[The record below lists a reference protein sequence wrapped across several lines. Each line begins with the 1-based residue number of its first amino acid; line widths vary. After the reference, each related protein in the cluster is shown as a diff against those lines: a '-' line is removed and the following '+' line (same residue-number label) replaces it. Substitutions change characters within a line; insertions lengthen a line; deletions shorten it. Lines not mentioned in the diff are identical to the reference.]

1 MAKLQNGKNSER
13 EKRDFWDIS
22 ALVPPRGRGAGNAS
36 GEVKTKMPEATKQTP
51 SVPLVTP
58 LSRASE
64 GDASSSS
71 DVPLSLRYV
80 SPNAQREQ
88 AKKAEPERVYEPN
101 GGLVR
106 EVRIYPWQTEYAYYE
121 QFCTHAKKLLPL
133 EGKPC
138 EEVSFFSYMPQYS
151 QLSRPQLA
159 YYLWWRTNFRRG
171 TLLDASYSYLLL
183 YLYEIINL
191 DTAISP
197 KTGQENMLR
206 LWLGYREKHPRLDVL
221 LREWLCDY
229 SLVHQLPPPALP
241 ATEFL
246 ALVSGARLREFFLP
260 ESAGDAVLDAVLYFC
275 SNYNYKKSKFYTAE
289 NAPLF
294 DTVMRDVARVT
305 LQWHEQKRGKAEVGF
320 STVTRDAF
328 SGALCSYRLKK
339 RIEVDFSSFSH
350 THELR
355 FVLSDAL
362 KYAENAIRAANGIK
376 SRLTVYEG
384 SAEFRAQLDAY
395 LSAAVP
401 KRRTARQVKE
411 AISVPQYEARY
422 DLPSSVLS
430 VSHAGE
436 IEAKSWQTTKRLV
449 EAFEGGNEPTEAF
462 GKSVAEMPLTAGP
475 LADKTEEKMD
485 ETAPVLGDFAARIG
499 KYAAFLALAAAA
511 DRAAQRAFALQ
522 MGLMLDAIADII
534 NTAAGDT
541 LGDVVLEDAGGYYTV
556 IEDYRD
562 FLIEQ
567 GVL

>member
-1 MAKLQNGKNSER
+1 MQNGKNFER
-13 EKRDFWDIS
+13 EKLDFWDIS
-22 ALVPPRGRGAGNAS
+22 ALVPPRGRRARGV
-36 GEVKTKMPEATKQTP
+36 GEKVKTQESEMALQSP
-51 SVPLVTP
+51 SAPLVTP
-58 LSRASE
+58 TSRAAES
-64 GDASSSS
+64 GGTTPAA
-71 DVPLSLRYV
+71 DVPLSVRYV
-80 SPNAQREQ
+80 SPAREREE
-88 AKKAEPERVYEPN
+88 AKKAVPERVYRPES
-101 GGLVR
+101 GLVR
-106 EVRIYPWQTEYAYYE
+106 EVRIYPWQSKYAYYE
-121 QFCTHAKKLLPL
+121 QFCTHAKKLLSL
-133 EGKPC
+133 DGKPC

-151 QLSRPQLA
+151 QLSRQQLA
-159 YYLWWRTNFRRG
+159 YYLWWRTNFRNG

-241 ATEFL
+241 AEQFL
-246 ALVSGARLREFFLP
+246 ALVTGARLREFFLP

-275 SNYNYKKSKFYTAE
+275 SNYNYKKSKFYTGE
-289 NAPLF
+289 NAPVF
-294 DTVMRDVARVT
+294 DTVMRDVARIT
-305 LQWHEQKRGKAEVGF
+305 LEAREQQKGKTGDGF

-355 FVLSDAL
+355 YVLSDAL

-384 SAEFRAQLDAY
+384 SAELRAKLDAY
-395 LSAAVP
+395 LAVAVP
-401 KRRTARQVKE
+401 KKRAARQAKGS
-411 AISVPQYEARY
+411 APVPQYEARY

-430 VSHAGE
+430 LARAGE
-436 IEAKSWQTTKRLV
+436 IEEKSWQITKRLV
-449 EAFEGGNEPTEAF
+449 EAFEGETEPRGALEKAAVDLSLQAAPLPVEAE
-462 GKSVAEMPLTAGP
+462 GKVE
-475 LADKTEEKMD
+475 
-485 ETAPVLGDFAARIG
+485 ETAPVLGDFTEKIG
-499 KYAAFLALAAAA
+499 KFAAFIGLAAAG
-511 DRAAQRAFALQ
+511 DRASQRAFALQ
-522 MGLMLDAIADII
+522 SGVMLDAIADSI
-534 NTAAGDT
+534 NTAACDT

>member
-1 MAKLQNGKNSER
+1 MQNGKNSER

-22 ALVPPRGRGAGNAS
+22 ALVPPRGRS
-36 GEVKTKMPEATKQTP
+36 TQSVGEAVKTREPEMMSRGP
-51 SVPLVTP
+51 SAPLVAPTSP
-58 LSRASE
+58 AAESGNTAP
-64 GDASSSS
+64 AA
-71 DVPLSLRYV
+71 DVPLSVRYV
-80 SPNAQREQ
+80 SPEREREE
-88 AKKAEPERVYEPN
+88 AKKAVPERVYRPD

-106 EVRIYPWQTEYAYYE
+106 EVRIYSWQSKYAYYE
-121 QFCTHAKKLLPL
+121 QFCVHAKKLLPL
-133 EGKPC
+133 DGKPC

-151 QLSRPQLA
+151 QLSRQQLA
-159 YYLWWRTNFRRG
+159 YYLWWRTNFRNG

-229 SLVHQLPPPALP
+229 SLIHQLPPPALP
-241 ATEFL
+241 AEQFL
-246 ALVSGARLREFFLP
+246 ALVTGARLREFFLP

-275 SNYNYKKSKFYTAE
+275 SNYNYKKSKFYTKE
-289 NAPLF
+289 NAPVF
-294 DTVMRDVARVT
+294 DTVMRDVARIT
-305 LQWHEQKRGKAEVGF
+305 LEAREGQKGKAGDGF

-355 FVLSDAL
+355 YVLSDAL

-384 SAEFRAQLDAY
+384 SAELRAKLDAY
-395 LSAAVP
+395 LAVAVP
-401 KRRTARQVKE
+401 KKRAVRQTKAAE
-411 AISVPQYEARY
+411 PVPKYEARY

-430 VSHAGE
+430 VTRAGE
-436 IEAKSWQTTKRLV
+436 IEEKSWQTTKRLV
-449 EAFEGGNEPTEAF
+449 EAFEGETEPR
-462 GKSVAEMPLTAGP
+462 VALEKAAVDLSPQDESLPVA
-475 LADKTEEKMD
+475 AEEKAE
-485 ETAPVLGDFAARIG
+485 ETAPVSGDFAEKIG
-499 KYAAFLALAAAA
+499 KFAAFIGHAAAG

-522 MGLMLDAIADII
+522 SGVMLDAIADSI
-534 NTAAGDT
+534 NTAACDT